1 MTVNGRSRLGY
12 LSLVLSALL
21 FGGATPLAVYA
32 LRALTAFDLLAIE
45 IGTATI
51 ALWLALAL
59 FGPRRRSSRW
69 RTYAL
74 LGLLEPAL
82 SYVLYNLGLA
92 RTSAVHGALL
102 EALDALFVVLLAA
115 LLLGERLRRSI
126 ALALGLGLLGAVLVG
141 LSQAPG
147 GPDPSTRL
155 GDGLVVLG
163 ILAAA
168 FYSIA
173 VRRFGGQDPAL
184 TVTAYQFLA
193 AAVAVSPLV
202 AASWLAQGSGLPRA
216 TPAHLGA
223 ALGSGLLGTAGAYLL
238 FNIGIS
244 RVPAG
249 RAALVFNL
257 VPVFGTVAAVVGLG
271 ERLQGVELAGGA
283 LILVSL
289 FVLSRSGEEEGGE
302 ARALAAG
309 ARRRA

>member
-1 MTVNGRSRLGY
+1 MTVSGRSRLGY

-32 LRALTAFDLLAIE
+32 LRGLSAFDLLAIE
-45 IGTATI
+45 IGSATVV
-51 ALWLALAL
+51 LWLSLAL
-59 FGPRRRSSRW
+59 LGPRRRSSRW

-102 EALDALFVVLLAA
+102 EALDALLVVLLAA
-115 LLLGERLRRSI
+115 LLLGERLRPSI
-126 ALALGLGLLGAVLVG
+126 AVSLVLGLLGALLV
-141 LSQAPG
+141 AVTPG
-147 GPDPSTRL
+147 AEGPDPPSRL
-155 GDGLVVLG
+155 GDGLVVSG
-163 ILAAA
+163 IVAAA

-173 VRRFGGQDPAL
+173 VRRFGGQEPAL

-193 AAVAVSPLV
+193 ASAAVAPLV
-202 AASWLAQGSGLPRA
+202 LASWLLRGSGLPQA
-216 TPAHLGA
+216 TPGHLA
-223 ALGSGLLGTAGAYLL
+223 AAVGSGLLGTAGAYLL
-238 FNIGIS
+238 FNVGIA

-257 VPVFGTVAAVVGLG
+257 VPVFGTLAAVVGLG
-271 ERLQGVELAGGA
+271 ERLDGVELAGGA

-289 FVLSRSGEEEGGE
+289 VVLSRSGAEEGE
-302 ARALAAG
+302 ASALAAG